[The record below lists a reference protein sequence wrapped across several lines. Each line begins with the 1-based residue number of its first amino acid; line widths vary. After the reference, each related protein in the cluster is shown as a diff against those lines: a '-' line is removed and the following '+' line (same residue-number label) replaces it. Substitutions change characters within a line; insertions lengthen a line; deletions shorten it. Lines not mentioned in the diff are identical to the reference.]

1 MVFEPKF
8 TKVVSSTR
16 KPIGCMQS
24 VVEIKLPTA
33 DAVVTSVLSVGA
45 RSVVVGSEVVGRDI
59 VVHGVVDFQA
69 VYMSDNVSAVD
80 YSAEFRD
87 KFSSSDNVTGEVVV
101 TSTVIDVSSSLVNNA
116 IKVVAIVE
124 INIEQIVNT
133 ELNVLTAVDGD
144 DVHVSTGDIAYST
157 YIGKANEKFDV
168 SEEFELQGV
177 SNILMVTPMV
187 SVYAV
192 EPKENYL
199 IVSGRIGLDICVKT
213 GAEINSVKT
222 EYRAMDFT
230 WEVAYDGITSSS
242 IIQSVIGIVYNEM
255 KVSTVVEN
263 ASARLSVVV
272 PVNYSGLVY
281 TENKLSVIEDLFFES
296 NYLSVTCENFKT
308 ISSGMGLS
316 FKDNISG
323 TATILETAPFIDDL
337 LAVCSSNVVVAS
349 SRVVD
354 GKLTVEGIANSTV
367 AYYTKDTNEVTTV
380 QVEIPFLVE
389 KKVDYPRN
397 RLPRGR

>member
-144 DVHVSTGDIAYST
+144 DVHVSTGDIVYST

-177 SNILMVTPMV
+177 SNILMVIPQLLK
-187 SVYAV
+187 Y
-192 EPKENYL
+192 YL
-199 IVSGRIGLDICVKT
+199 
-213 GAEINSVKT
+213 
-222 EYRAMDFT
+222 
-230 WEVAYDGITSSS
+230 
-242 IIQSVIGIVYNEM
+242 
-255 KVSTVVEN
+255 
-263 ASARLSVVV
+263 
-272 PVNYSGLVY
+272 YS
-281 TENKLSVIEDLFFES
+281 
-296 NYLSVTCENFKT
+296 
-308 ISSGMGLS
+308 
-316 FKDNISG
+316 
-323 TATILETAPFIDDL
+323 LE
-337 LAVCSSNVVVAS
+337 
-349 SRVVD
+349 
-354 GKLTVEGIANSTV
+354 
-367 AYYTKDTNEVTTV
+367 
-380 QVEIPFLVE
+380 
-389 KKVDYPRN
+389 
-397 RLPRGR
+397 